1 MTAGL
6 ARVAAQLDDA
16 EREDFQLAARTLLA
30 HPLVTADWPSPVALP
45 LIRRFE
51 EPLRN
56 EFSRMCRWR
65 LDLGSR
71 YARLLRR
78 PAGVTAT
85 RPALSRTKRP
95 FTPWAYAYWCLVLSA
110 LESVGTQT
118 SISALAAEV
127 TRIRAGDDALPV
139 DLTAYE
145 QRKAFVDAVGVL
157 EQLGIL
163 TVLDGDTD
171 AFLSAPDEPDGD
183 ALYDVD
189 ADAAGHLLVS
199 PPSVLEGIDTPEALL
214 IETYPATPDGA
225 AARVRHRVVRRLLL
239 QPTVYFDE
247 LDEEERAYARQRR
260 GRLRDEIER
269 LTGCWLEVRTEGMA
283 LIDAPS
289 AVTFPGSGAVAH
301 IALIYG
307 GELAAAAPAPA
318 GTADGTDRTES
329 GSPEQPGGPASTPA
343 TPAAPIVGRRVGAEA
358 AEAAWARVV
367 ESFED
372 RFTGEFRD
380 DHPRLR
386 RLVVELLDRL
396 DLVRIDGDDLVVRPA
411 MARYRADVRLP
422 DPTPTLFGPDGL
434 SGGDDA

>member
-1 MTAGL
+1 MTVGL

-16 EREDFQLAARTLLA
+16 EREDFQEAARTLLA
-30 HPLVTADWPSPVALP
+30 HPLVTADWPSPAALP

-65 LDLGSR
+65 LDLGAR

-78 PAGVTAT
+78 PAEVTAT
-85 RPALSRTKRP
+85 RPAVTKTGRP
-95 FTPWAYAYWCLVLSA
+95 FSPWAYAYWCLVLSA
-110 LESVGTQT
+110 LESVGAQT

-127 TRIRAGDDALPV
+127 ARIRAGDDALPV
-139 DLTAYE
+139 DLTVFE

-157 EQLGIL
+157 EQRGIL
-163 TVLDGDTD
+163 TLLDGDTD
-171 AFLSAPDEPDGD
+171 AFLTTPGALSGD

-189 ADAAGHLLVS
+189 TDAAGHLLVS
-199 PPSVLEGIDTPEALL
+199 PPSVLEGIDAPEAFLA
-214 IETYPATPDGA
+214 ETYPATPDGA

-239 QPTVYFDE
+239 QPAVYYDE
-247 LDEEERAYARQRR
+247 LDEEERAYARVRR

-269 LTGCWLEVRTEGMA
+269 LTGCWLEARAEGMA
-283 LIDAPS
+283 LVDAPS

-307 GELAAAAPAPA
+307 GELAADALAPTAPSNETPLSEPGA
-318 GTADGTDRTES
+318 
-329 GSPEQPGGPASTPA
+329 PEGPGRPDPTSTLPV
-343 TPAAPIVGRRVGAEA
+343 IGRRVDAVA
-358 AEAAWARVV
+358 AEAAWGRVV

-380 DHPRLR
+380 DQARLR
-386 RLVVELLDRL
+386 RLVVELLERI
-396 DLVRIDGDDLVVRPA
+396 DLVRRDGDDLVVRPA
-411 MARYRADVRLP
+411 MARYRAEVRLP
-422 DPTPTLFGPDGL
+422 DPTPSLFGPEGL
-434 SGGDDA
+434 SGDDDA